1 MRADISEGA
10 GPRLLGAEP
19 PTPWRAVRH
28 RPILEIKRAEAQDF
42 ADRPLFDQFLG
53 FQDRRTAAIVEAY
66 HVRTL
71 RAAGLLGHL
80 PRVPG
85 AEGKRLFAEHV
96 LALGHRELGD
106 RPVRV
111 VGGYDVDNVDVRAGD
126 RLFPIH
132 RPFIVAELMRASLGE
147 FLSDIDDN
155 LASHGRQI
163 GKEGRQGRQGEA
175 LQPSHHTSPD
185 QRDAQSSHKPSS
197 LLSVP
202 FEGANPGATISQLPS
217 TDAKIL
223 GLPWQKLRL
232 IV

>member
-1 MRADISEGA
+1 MRANIPEGA
-10 GPRLLGAEP
+10 GPRLLGAES

-28 RPILEIKRAEAQDF
+28 RPILEIKRTEAQDL

-71 RAAGLLGHL
+71 GAAGLLGHL

-85 AEGKRLFAEHV
+85 AEGKRLFAEYV

-106 RPVRV
+106 RPVQI

-126 RLFPIH
+126 RLLPIH
-132 RPFIVAELMRASLGE
+132 RPFIVAELTRASLGE
-147 FLSDIDDN
+147 FLGDIDDN
-155 LASHGRQI
+155 LALHGRQI
-163 GKEGRQGRQGEA
+163 GKEGWQGRQGEA
-175 LQPSHHTSPD
+175 LQPSHHTGPD
-185 QRDAQSSHKPSS
+185 QRDVQDSHKPSS
-197 LLSVP
+197 PLSVP
-202 FEGANPGATISQLPS
+202 LRERTLAQRLVNVPS
-217 TDAKIL
+217 ADAEIL